1 MTGRD
6 LEAEDRGPRRALGSD
21 QPVHPK
27 PDFAVTQPSRLA
39 ARAALGAM
47 RQVLVVIWGIKL
59 GSFRGMARARKVGE
73 MGGEEGRGD
82 GGEGGQRCL
91 AAVYGRA
98 ALPRMPSQRARAREG
113 GGFCLCLR
121 LV

>member
-59 GSFRGMARARKVGE
+59 GSFRGMSRARKVGE
-73 MGGEEGRGD
+73 MGGK
-82 GGEGGQRCL
+82 GGN
-91 AAVYGRA
+91 A
-98 ALPRMPSQRARAREG
+98 ALRQCMVVLRCRECHPSARERAG
-113 GGFCLCLR
+113 GGGGAFAG
-121 LV
+121 V